1 MQKSMKRLAA
11 AGLLSFA
18 AGAAPLLHVAPAW
31 AKEWKGAELIT
42 QQTFRYGAFEAR
54 IRAARGSGLITP
66 FFLWKNNSEVPGQ
79 EWQEQDFEIFGSDGR
94 YQTQLMTPGEGG
106 AQRKE
111 HNIFRSLPEPA
122 WSRYYTYRMEWTPE
136 QLSFYVDGQL
146 VRSETDSEEFD
157 KLLNPDRAEAAQL
170 RVSIW
175 AGDGPWSGA
184 FDEAAAPQAAFVNW
198 VETYAYTPGS
208 GPGGSDFS
216 SLWRDDFDNPGSPDS
231 SRWWPANWTFDAAVN
246 DYVAQN
252 ASVKDGALVL
262 VFTDTAGAGVLPD
275 VPADDGSSGGGSAD
289 DGSDGDGSADDGSA
303 DDGGEPTGAGTSG
316 DDEAGSELPQVCTEL
331 GTSYSAES
339 MSASTGG
346 ASEDG
351 WNLWSNGS
359 LTASHTFAGES
370 AVVSVRARGQFAA
383 GAWPH
388 LVVRIDDRSIGEA
401 VVDSTSYADFEF
413 TAAAAGT
420 HDVSVWFDNDYYEGS
435 EDRNLFVDTVTVAPI
450 CE

>member
-1 MQKSMKRLAA
+1 MQKSMKRLSS
-11 AGLLSFA
+11 AGLPYFA
-18 AGAAPLLHVAPAW
+18 AGAAALLHVAPAW

-66 FFLWKNNSEVPGQ
+66 FFLWKNDSEVPGQ

-106 AQRKE
+106 AQRTE

-122 WSRYYTYRMEWTPE
+122 WGRYYTYRMEWTPE
-136 QLSFYVDGQL
+136 RLSFIVDGEL
-146 VRSETDSEEFD
+146 VRTETDSEEFD

-184 FDEAAAPQAAFVNW
+184 FDESAAPQAAFVNW
-198 VETYAYTPGS
+198 IQTYSYTPGA
-208 GPGGSDFS
+208 GPGGSDFTA
-216 SLWRDDFDNPGSPDS
+216 LWRDDFDNAGRPDS
-231 SRWWPANWTFDAAVN
+231 GRWWPANWTFDAAVN

-252 ASVKDGALVL
+252 AGVKDGALVL
-262 VFTDTAGAGVLPD
+262 VFTDEASAGVLPD
-275 VPADDGSSGGGSAD
+275 VPADDASGSSAGEDPNGNGSDPGGDDASGGEEGTGGGS
-289 DGSDGDGSADDGSA
+289 
-303 DDGGEPTGAGTSG
+303 PQLCT
-316 DDEAGSELPQVCTEL
+316 EAGA
-331 GTSYSAES
+331 SYSAEA
-339 MSASTGG
+339 MSPSTGG

-359 LTASHTFAGES
+359 LTARHTFDAES
-370 AVVSVRARGQFAA
+370 AVVSVRARGQFAG

-388 LVVRIDDRSIGEA
+388 LVVRIDEQAIGEA
-401 VVDSTSYADFEF
+401 VVDSASYESYEF
-413 TAAAAGT
+413 AANASGT

-435 EDRNLFVDTVTVAPI
+435 EDRNLLLDTVTIAPI

>member
-1 MQKSMKRLAA
+1 MPSSMKRFSS
-11 AGLLSFA
+11 AGLLCLA
-18 AGAAPLLHVAPAW
+18 AGSALLLHIAPAW

-94 YQTQLMTPGEGG
+94 YQTQLMTPGEGE
-106 AQRKE
+106 ARRTE
-111 HNIFRSLPEPA
+111 HNIFRSLPQPA
-122 WSRYYTYRMEWTPE
+122 WDRYYTYRMEWTPE
-136 QLSFYVDGQL
+136 HLSFHVDGEL
-146 VRSETDSEEFD
+146 VRIETDSEEFG
-157 KLLNPDRAEAAQL
+157 KLLNPERAEAAQL

-175 AGDGPWSGA
+175 AGDGRWSGA
-184 FDEAAAPQAAFVNW
+184 FDEGAAPQAAFVNW
-198 VETYAYTPGS
+198 IETYAYTPGS
-208 GPGGSDFS
+208 GPGGSDFTT
-216 SLWRDDFDNPGSPDS
+216 LWRDDFDNPGSPDS

-262 VFTDTAGAGVLPD
+262 VFTDEAGAGVLPD
-275 VPADDGSSGGGSAD
+275 VPADDAPNGDDNGAD
-289 DGSDGDGSADDGSA
+289 DDGANGSVGDG
-303 DDGGEPTGAGTSG
+303 TGA
-316 DDEAGSELPQVCTEL
+316 ELPQLCAEA
-331 GTSYSAES
+331 GASYSAEA
-339 MSASTGG
+339 MSPSAGG

-359 LTASHTFAGES
+359 LTTRHTFDGES
-370 AVVSVRARGQFAA
+370 AVVSVRARGQFGG

-388 LVVRIDDRSIGEA
+388 LLVRIDERSIGEA

-413 TAAAAGT
+413 AADASGT
-420 HDVSVWFDNDYYEGS
+420 HDVSVWFDNDYYEGG
-435 EDRNLFVDTVTVAPI
+435 EDRNLFVDTVAIAPL

>member
-1 MQKSMKRLAA
+1 MQKSMKRLSS
-11 AGLLSFA
+11 AGLCFA
-18 AGAAPLLHVAPAW
+18 SAASLFHVAPAW

-106 AQRKE
+106 AQRTE

-122 WSRYYTYRMEWTPE
+122 WGRYYTYRMEWTPE
-136 QLSFYVDGQL
+136 HLSFFVDGAL
-146 VRSETDSEEFD
+146 VRTETDREEFD

-175 AGDGPWSGA
+175 AGDGAWSGA
-184 FDEAAAPQAAFVNW
+184 FDEGAAPQAAFVNW
-198 VETYAYTPGS
+198 IQTYSYTPGS
-208 GPGGSDFS
+208 GPGGSDFTT
-216 SLWRDDFDNPGSPDS
+216 LWRDDFDNPGSPDS

-252 ASVKDGALVL
+252 AQVKDGALVL
-262 VFTDTAGAGVLPD
+262 VFTDAANAGVLPEVPGD
-275 VPADDGSSGGGSAD
+275 DASGGGGSFDEDEGSDDDEGPADDDEGTSSGLPQLCA
-289 DGSDGDGSADDGSA
+289 
-303 DDGGEPTGAGTSG
+303 
-316 DDEAGSELPQVCTEL
+316 EAGV
-331 GTSYSAES
+331 SYSAET
-339 MSASTGG
+339 MSPSAGG
-346 ASEDG
+346 ASDDG

-359 LTASHTFAGES
+359 LTASHTFDGES
-370 AVVSVRARGQFAA
+370 AVVSVRARGQFGG

-388 LVVRIDDRSIGEA
+388 LVVRIDDRPIGDA
-401 VVDSTSYADFEF
+401 IVDGTSYESFEF
-413 TAAAAGT
+413 AADASGT
-420 HDVSVWFDNDYYEGS
+420 HDVSVWFDNDYYEGG
-435 EDRNLFVDTVTVAPI
+435 EDRNLFVDTVTIAPI